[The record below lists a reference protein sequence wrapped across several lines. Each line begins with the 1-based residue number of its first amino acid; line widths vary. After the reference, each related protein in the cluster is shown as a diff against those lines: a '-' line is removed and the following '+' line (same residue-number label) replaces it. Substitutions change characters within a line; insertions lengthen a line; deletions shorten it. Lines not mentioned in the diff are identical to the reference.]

1 MSNQHKIFYCVSLLQ
16 TRSCRCRYAMFC
28 PFFASWTRLKNCK
41 ILKIAKLYFEVLFSL
56 LEWSLLELPIITA
69 LIAPT
74 LLRRCSGVAPA
85 LKHCWRETIESSS
98 LFCFRMQLKKR
109 PSCTSG
115 RMTSENMVDCLVCH
129 GDRPWVWSA
138 ASAREDNQRVL
149 KEMVVCLKQWLRTS
163 SLSPM
168 SKNACN

>member
-1 MSNQHKIFYCVSLLQ
+1 
-16 TRSCRCRYAMFC
+16 MFC
-28 PFFASWTRLKNCK
+28 PFFASWTSLNNRK
-41 ILKIAKLYFEVLFSL
+41 ILKIAKLYLEVMFSL
-56 LEWSLLELPIITA
+56 LEPSLLELPFIICFDCSE
-69 LIAPT
+69 LAP
-74 LLRRCSGVAPA
+74 PA
-85 LKHCWRETIESSS
+85 VRVKHCWRETIESYS

-115 RMTSENMVDCLVCH
+115 RMTSENMVGCLVCH

-149 KEMVVCLKQWLRTS
+149 KETDVCLKQWLRTA